1 MCQSAENVEVWIPK
15 LCCFFTE
22 KKLADLPEVQVLPEP
37 VRTHPATVEVEL
49 THPEG
54 ENDSLI

>member
-1 MCQSAENVEVWIPK
+1 MCQSAEMWKYEYQNCAV
-15 LCCFFTE
+15 FFTE